1 MGENIKTY
9 LRVKPNTDNPE
20 FNIEGLNVNVG
31 DKTFVFDKIFRECS
45 QIELFEAVSEDILV
59 CCMQGYNCSL
69 FAYGQTGSGKTYT
82 IQGRPSDYGL
92 VQRCL
97 CFLHNLN
104 LEIQLS
110 FVEIYNENM
119 IDLFDPSKV
128 LNLREDPIKS
138 VVVEN
143 LTINDSKDF
152 ESSMELYSKGIN
164 TRKTKSTSMNMESSR
179 SHSIFTVYIKNKAND
194 VLKESK
200 LSFVDLAGSE
210 RLKDL
215 EVKNIQIKE
224 TKNINKSL
232 FCLGKIIHKLSEGDS
247 GHIGYRDSK
256 LTFLLKD
263 SLGGNSKL
271 RVIGNVCLGNK
282 NDTINTMNF
291 LSRLKMINNLTF
303 VNNCVDTNA
312 VDLEIKLKALDQEN
326 QMLKTK
332 LALYESGSR
341 HKNIIEDNFDQEDL
355 QNIRNLVE
363 LTCENVEQLEN
374 YYNRLVEH
382 DFNFRK
388 TVILKYEELFKE
400 VSANQKHK
408 ISLRKVKKRKIE
420 EL

>member
-20 FNIEGLNVNVG
+20 FTIEGSKIHVG
-31 DKTFVFDKIFRECS
+31 EKGYVFDKIFKDCS

-82 IQGRPSDYGL
+82 IQGKPSDYGL

-104 LEIQLS
+104 LEIKLS

-138 VVVEN
+138 VVIEN
-143 LTINDSKDF
+143 LTINNSENF
-152 ESSMELYSKGIN
+152 ETSMEFYSRGIK
-164 TRKTKSTSMNMESSR
+164 TRRTKSTAMNMESSR
-179 SHSIFTVYIKNKAND
+179 SHSIFTVYIKNNANN
-194 VLKESK
+194 VIKESK

-224 TKNINKSL
+224 TTGINKSL
-232 FCLGKIIHKLSEGDS
+232 FCLGKIIHKLSEGDN

-282 NDTINTMNF
+282 TDTINTMNF
-291 LSRLKMINNLTF
+291 LNRLKMINNLTF
-303 VNNCVDTNA
+303 ANTNIETNT
-312 VDLEIKLKALDQEN
+312 VDLESRLKLLDQEN
-326 QMLKTK
+326 QKLKTK
-332 LALYESGSR
+332 LALYENGSKYR
-341 HKNIIEDNFDQEDL
+341 NILESNFDQEDIFDL
-355 QNIRNLVE
+355 RKLVDVA
-363 LTCENVEQLEN
+363 CENLEQIENCYKELLEQ
-374 YYNRLVEH
+374 
-382 DFNFRK
+382 DFNFKK
-388 TVILKYEELFKE
+388 TVILKYENLFKDLATIQNKE
-400 VSANQKHK
+400 IDLKK
-408 ISLRKVKKRKIE
+408 RKKRKIDH
-420 EL
+420 